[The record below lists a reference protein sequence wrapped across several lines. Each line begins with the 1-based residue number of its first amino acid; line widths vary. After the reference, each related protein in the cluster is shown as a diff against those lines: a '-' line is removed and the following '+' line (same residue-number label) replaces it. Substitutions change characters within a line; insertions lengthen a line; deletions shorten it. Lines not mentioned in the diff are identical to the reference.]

1 MKEKTSINLRKS
13 MNRGS
18 VEQETKIHDKPG
30 EIMKIA
36 STDVISIPPSKSIKD
51 TAKVMMEHQFR
62 RLPIA
67 DPGSGKVLGIVTVMD
82 ILDFFGGGNKFNI
95 IEKKYQDNFLAAIN
109 EPVREI
115 MSRDVI
121 CLSDKSSINDVVDTI
136 FKNQIG
142 AIPLIDA
149 N

>member
-51 TAKVMMEHQFR
+51 T
-62 RLPIA
+62 IGNGTIGDA
-67 DPGSGKVLGIVTVMD
+67 D
-82 ILDFFGGGNKFNI
+82 
-95 IEKKYQDNFLAAIN
+95 
-109 EPVREI
+109 
-115 MSRDVI
+115 
-121 CLSDKSSINDVVDTI
+121 
-136 FKNQIG
+136 
-142 AIPLIDA
+142 
-149 N
+149 